1 MRACMR
7 RSIAWRSAPKRLP
20 CQKKKSISRPFLQTP
35 RWSMA
40 EAIRGNAQPH
50 GAEKEM
56 RVQEALREAL
66 RYEMAHDSR
75 VFVMGEDVALFGG
88 AYGVTR
94 GLMQEFGEN
103 RVLDTPISE
112 AALVGLGVGAAINGM
127 RPVVEIQFSDLLP
140 LATDQLAS
148 HAPRNHYMTGGRINV
163 PIVVRNKFPPRP
175 GGGPSHSS
183 CNHGAFIH
191 FPGLKIIMPTTPA
204 DAKGLLLSAI
214 RDPNPVLCFES
225 HHLYGQRGPVPE
237 GDYTVPI
244 GIAVVRREG
253 KDLTIITCGGMVLK
267 ADIAAEALKEKGI
280 DVEIIDLRSLAPL
293 DRDAILKSAA
303 KTKRA
308 LVLDEGPLIGGLSA
322 EIAALIQENL
332 FTELKGPVLRIAA
345 QPIPPPH
352 SPPLIDAMIPEVD
365 QVINAAMRLAEG
377 G

>member
-1 MRACMR
+1 
-7 RSIAWRSAPKRLP
+7 
-20 CQKKKSISRPFLQTP
+20 
-35 RWSMA
+35 MA
-40 EAIRGNAQPH
+40 KPMTTETQGAI
-50 GAEKEM
+50 KEM
-56 RVQEALREAL
+56 RVQEALRETL
-66 RYEMAHDSR
+66 RYEMARDKR

-94 GLMQEFGEN
+94 GLLQEFGQD

-112 AALVGLGVGAAINGM
+112 AAMVGLAVGAAINGM
-127 RPVVEIQFSDLLP
+127 RPIVEIQFCDLLP
-140 LATDQLAS
+140 LAMDQLAS
-148 HAPRNHYMTGGRINV
+148 HAARYHYMTGGRISV
-163 PIVVRNKFPPRP
+163 PMVVRNKFATRP

-244 GIAVVRREG
+244 GKAAVRREG

-267 ADIAAEALKEKGI
+267 ADSAAEILKEKGI
-280 DVEIIDLRSLAPL
+280 DIEIVDLRSLAPL
-293 DRDAILKSAA
+293 DRETILGSVA

-308 LVLDEGPLIGGLSA
+308 LVLDEGPMIGGLSA
-322 EIAALIQENL
+322 EIASLVQENL
-332 FTELKGPVLRIAA
+332 FSDLQGPVLRIAA

-352 SPPLIDAMIPEVD
+352 SPPLVDAMIPDVE
-365 QVINAAMRLAEG
+365 QVVSAVMHLAEG
-377 G
+377 GKRL

>member
-1 MRACMR
+1 
-7 RSIAWRSAPKRLP
+7 
-20 CQKKKSISRPFLQTP
+20 
-35 RWSMA
+35 MA
-40 EAIRGNAQPH
+40 KPMTTETQEGV
-50 GAEKEM
+50 KEM

-66 RYEMAHDSR
+66 RYEMTRDKR

-94 GLMQEFGEN
+94 GLLQEFGQD

-112 AALVGLGVGAAINGM
+112 AAMVGLAVGAAINGM
-127 RPVVEIQFSDLLP
+127 RPVVEIQFCDLLP
-140 LATDQLAS
+140 LAMDQLVT
-148 HAPRNHYMTGGRINV
+148 HAARYHYMTGGRINV
-163 PIVVRNKFPPRP
+163 PMVVRNKFATRP

-225 HHLYGQRGPVPE
+225 HHLYGQRGSVPE

-244 GIAVVRREG
+244 GKAVIRREG
-253 KDLTIITCGGMVLK
+253 KDLTIVTCGGMVLK
-267 ADIAAEALKEKGI
+267 ADSAADILKERGI
-280 DVEIIDLRSLAPL
+280 DIEIIDLRSLAPL
-293 DRDAILKSAA
+293 DQETILSSVA
-303 KTKRA
+303 KTQRA
-308 LVLDEGPLIGGLSA
+308 LVLDEGPMIGGLSA

-332 FTELKGPVLRIAA
+332 FSDLKGPVIRIGA

-352 SPPLIDAMIPEVD
+352 SPPLVEAMIPDVD
-365 QVINAAMRLAEG
+365 QVVSAVMRLAEG
-377 G
+377 GKRS

>member
-1 MRACMR
+1 VAKPM
-7 RSIAWRSAPKRLP
+7 
-20 CQKKKSISRPFLQTP
+20 T
-35 RWSMA
+35 A
-40 EAIRGNAQPH
+40 ETQ
-50 GAEKEM
+50 GALKEM

-66 RYEMAHDSR
+66 RYEMTRDKR

-94 GLMQEFGEN
+94 GLLQEFGQD

-112 AALVGLGVGAAINGM
+112 AGMVGLAVGAAINGM
-127 RPVVEIQFSDLLP
+127 RPIVEIQFCDLLP
-140 LATDQLAS
+140 LAMDQLAS
-148 HAPRNHYMTGGRINV
+148 LAARYHYMTGGRISV
-163 PIVVRNKFPPRP
+163 PIVVRTKFATRP

-244 GIAVVRREG
+244 GKAVIRREG
-253 KDLTIITCGGMVLK
+253 KDLTIVTCGGMVLK
-267 ADIAAEALKEKGI
+267 ADSAADLLKEKGI
-280 DVEIIDLRSLAPL
+280 DIEIIDLRSLAPL
-293 DRDAILKSAA
+293 DQETILSSVA
-303 KTKRA
+303 KTQRA
-308 LVLDEGPLIGGLSA
+308 LVLDEGPMIGGLSA

-332 FTELKGPVLRIAA
+332 FSDLKGPVIRIGA

-352 SPPLIDAMIPEVD
+352 SPPLVEAMIPDVE
-365 QVINAAMRLAEG
+365 QVVSAVMRLAEG
-377 G
+377 GKRS

>member
-1 MRACMR
+1 MTTET
-7 RSIAWRSAPKRLP
+7 
-20 CQKKKSISRPFLQTP
+20 Q
-35 RWSMA
+35 
-40 EAIRGNAQPH
+40 EGV
-50 GAEKEM
+50 KEM

-66 RYEMAHDSR
+66 RYEMTRDKR

-94 GLMQEFGEN
+94 GLLQEFGQD

-112 AALVGLGVGAAINGM
+112 AAMVGLAVGAAINGM
-127 RPVVEIQFSDLLP
+127 RPVVEIQFCDLLP
-140 LATDQLAS
+140 LAMDQLVT
-148 HAPRNHYMTGGRINV
+148 HAARYHYMTGGRINV
-163 PIVVRNKFPPRP
+163 PMVVRNKFATRP

-225 HHLYGQRGPVPE
+225 HHLYGQRGSVPE

-244 GIAVVRREG
+244 GKAVIRREG
-253 KDLTIITCGGMVLK
+253 KDLTIVTCGGMVLK
-267 ADIAAEALKEKGI
+267 ADSAADILKERGI
-280 DVEIIDLRSLAPL
+280 DIEIIDLRSLAPL
-293 DRDAILKSAA
+293 DQETILSSVA
-303 KTKRA
+303 KTQRA
-308 LVLDEGPLIGGLSA
+308 LVLDEGPMIGGLSA

-332 FTELKGPVLRIAA
+332 FSDLKGPVIRIGA

-352 SPPLIDAMIPEVD
+352 SPPLVEAMIPDVD
-365 QVINAAMRLAEG
+365 QVVSAVMRLAESG
-377 G
+377 KRPHE

>member
-1 MRACMR
+1 VAKPMTTET
-7 RSIAWRSAPKRLP
+7 
-20 CQKKKSISRPFLQTP
+20 QG
-35 RWSMA
+35 
-40 EAIRGNAQPH
+40 AI
-50 GAEKEM
+50 KEM
-56 RVQEALREAL
+56 RVQEALRETL
-66 RYEMAHDSR
+66 RYEMARDKR

-94 GLMQEFGEN
+94 GLLQEFGQD

-112 AALVGLGVGAAINGM
+112 AAMVGLAVGAAINGM
-127 RPVVEIQFSDLLP
+127 RPIVEIQFCDLLP
-140 LATDQLAS
+140 LAMDQLAS
-148 HAPRNHYMTGGRINV
+148 HAARYHYMTGGRISV
-163 PIVVRNKFPPRP
+163 PMVVRNKFATRP

-244 GIAVVRREG
+244 GKAAVRREG

-267 ADIAAEALKEKGI
+267 ADSAAEILKEKGI
-280 DVEIIDLRSLAPL
+280 DIEIVDLRSLAPL
-293 DRDAILKSAA
+293 DRETILGSVA

-308 LVLDEGPLIGGLSA
+308 LVLDEGPMIGGLSA
-322 EIAALIQENL
+322 EIASLVQENL
-332 FTELKGPVLRIAA
+332 FSDLQGPVLRIAA

-352 SPPLIDAMIPEVD
+352 SPPLVDAMIPDVE
-365 QVINAAMRLAEG
+365 QVVSAVMHLAEG
-377 G
+377 GKRL

>member
-1 MRACMR
+1 MV
-7 RSIAWRSAPKRLP
+7 K
-20 CQKKKSISRPFLQTP
+20 
-35 RWSMA
+35 SMA
-40 EAIRGNAQPH
+40 SRTHAPAT
-50 GAEKEM
+50 EM

-66 RYEMAHDSR
+66 RYEMARDER
-75 VFVMGEDVALFGG
+75 VFIMGEDVALFGG

-94 GLMQEFGEN
+94 GLMQEFGER

-112 AALVGLGVGAAINGM
+112 SALVGLAVGAAINGM

-140 LATDQLAS
+140 LAMDQLAS
-148 HAPRNHYMTGGRINV
+148 HAARYHYMTGGRIAV
-163 PIVVRNKFPPRP
+163 PMVVRNKFATRP

-204 DAKGLLLSAI
+204 DAKGLMLAAI

-237 GDYTVPI
+237 GDFTVPI
-244 GIAVVRREG
+244 GVAAVRRAG
-253 KDLTIITCGGMVLK
+253 KDLTIVTCGGMVLQ
-267 ADIAAEALKEKGI
+267 ADAAAAALAEKGI
-280 DVEIIDLRSLAPL
+280 DIEIIDLRSLAPL
-293 DRDAILKSAA
+293 DKETILNSAA

-308 LVLDEGPLIGGLSA
+308 VVLDEGVMVGGISA

-332 FTELKGPVLRIAA
+332 FSDLRGPVLRIAA

-352 SPPLIDAMIPEVD
+352 SPPLVEAMIPGVD
-365 QVINAAMRLAEG
+365 QVVDAVMRLAEG
-377 G
+377 GKVA